1 MLHRGAQRVVVA
13 RHAEAANNAHREIGK
28 IGFVSEWLPGM
39 HVGEVHLDKGKLC
52 AGQRVAKRDAGVG
65 KSAWINDHEVRAL
78 CGGMNAID
86 ELAFMIA
93 LKALDI
99 AAELCAKAD
108 QACVD
113 VLQGAAPVDLRLPC
127 AEEIEIGTV
136 NDEYPC
142 HRSSCPEFCA
152 SVAQIG
158 VEVQFLGAFQKIAA
172 VLRDLAEV

>member
-28 IGFVSEWLPGM
+28 IGFVSERLPGM
-39 HVGEVHLDKGKLC
+39 HVGEVHLDKGELC
-52 AGQRVAKRDAGVG
+52 AGKRIAKRDTGVC
-65 KSAWINDHEVRAL
+65 KSTWVDDYEVRAL
-78 CGGMNAID
+78 GRGMNAID
-86 ELAFMIA
+86 ELAFVVA
-93 LKALDI
+93 LKTLDI
-99 AAELCAKAD
+99 AAELCAEAD
-108 QACVD
+108 QACID
-113 VLQGAAPVDLRLPC
+113 VLQGAAPVNLRLPC